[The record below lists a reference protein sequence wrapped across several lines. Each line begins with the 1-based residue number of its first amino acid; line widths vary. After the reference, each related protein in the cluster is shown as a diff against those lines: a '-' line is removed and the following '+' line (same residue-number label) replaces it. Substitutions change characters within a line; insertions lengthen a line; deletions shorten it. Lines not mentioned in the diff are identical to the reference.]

1 MEAIRENLSEDVRN
15 QQIYLRVCELIQT
28 PEYLSGLVA
37 RYTSCTCVDA
47 ETLKSVAEAVLSDD
61 ERVIRRDLIN
71 AIIET
76 IWQLA
81 EYELEASQ
89 TGIYH

>member
-1 MEAIRENLSEDVRN
+1 MEAIRGNLPEDVRN

-28 PEYLSGLVA
+28 PEYLLGLVM
-37 RYTSCTCVDA
+37 RYTSCTCMDA
-47 ETLKSVAEAVLSDD
+47 ETLKSVAKAVLSDD
-61 ERVIRRDLIN
+61 DRVIGRDLID
-71 AIIET
+71 AITET

-81 EYELEASQ
+81 EYELEALQ